1 MTIVKLFP
9 ADIYNQKTIQ
19 QGHPPDWTNREGGEY
34 DLVVLGGGP
43 AGLVAAITAATG
55 GHRVAMTEQRLTG
68 GTCVNLRSQQR
79 FAAAQ
84 ASGKFEDEIIA
95 VEVAGRKGPT
105 LFETDEH
112 NRPETTLRALSALKP
127 AFRPDGTITAGNAPG
142 FNSGAAAL
150 VRVSHRRPLD
160 DLHVDR
166 HLSLRSTDGEIDAG
180 RHSSR
185 AGAVAGATRF
195 NVTSKRFP
203 GV

>member
-112 NRPETTLRALSALKP
+112 NRPETTLRALSTLKP
-127 AFRPDGTITAGNAPG
+127 AFRPDGTITAGDAPG

>member
-43 AGLVAAITAATG
+43 AGLVPAITAATG

-105 LFETDEH
+105 LSETDEH
-112 NRPETTLRALSALKP
+112 NRPKTTLPALSALKP
-127 AFRPDGTITAGNAPG
+127 AFARTARSAQAMPRA
-142 FNSGAAAL
+142 SAAAQ
-150 VRVSHRRPLD
+150 P
-160 DLHVDR
+160 
-166 HLSLRSTDGEIDAG
+166 RS
-180 RHSSR
+180 S
-185 AGAVAGATRF
+185 V
-195 NVTSKRFP
+195 
-203 GV
+203 